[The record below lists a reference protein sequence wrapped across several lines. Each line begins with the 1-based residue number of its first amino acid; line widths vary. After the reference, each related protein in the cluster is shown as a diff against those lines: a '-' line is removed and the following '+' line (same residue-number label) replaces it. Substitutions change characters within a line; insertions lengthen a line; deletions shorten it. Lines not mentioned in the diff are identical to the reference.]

1 MSACAT
7 GSGGCRS
14 PPCAGGFADNR
25 DWLDDPSRV
34 RARPT
39 DIRVQREP
47 LPAQRSDG
55 RAFRGRFPVLE
66 ACALARGAA
75 VFQRCSMFPDHRRRQ
90 VLRSL
95 PDDPGGGAGGSLIT
109 GWTAHSVVSSGRRHP
124 DASARSSASIN
135 REPQRMST
143 GRRDW
148 QSRSTATCSTG
159 TPCMDTEHLRLPIL
173 LVRQATSTCR
183 VIACASALTRAYLP
197 AAG

>member
-47 LPAQRSDG
+47 FQRRGAMAERFADGSRFSKHALWHVELRFSSAVPCSRIIGDG
-55 RAFRGRFPVLE
+55 RFCGLW
-66 ACALARGAA
+66 
-75 VFQRCSMFPDHRRRQ
+75 
-90 VLRSL
+90 
-95 PDDPGGGAGGSLIT
+95 PDDPGGGAGGSLTT